1 MSAAQPVRIL
11 AISGSLRATSS
22 NTELLRAAAGI
33 APEGVSVVL
42 YGGLGDLPHFNPD
55 LEGSESDLPAVADLR
70 TRVREADGLLIS
82 SPEYAHGVP
91 GVLKDALDWLVGSG
105 ELVGKPV
112 VVLDTSARSAH
123 AHASLVETLTVMSA
137 RVTTFAVPLD
147 GKRLDEAGMLADPE
161 VSRALRAAL
170 SGLVE
175 PMR

>member
-1 MSAAQPVRIL
+1 MRVV
-11 AISGSLRATSS
+11 AISGSVRVASS
-22 NTELLRAAAGI
+22 NSTLLRAAATSAPAGLTI
-33 APEGVSVVL
+33 AI
-42 YGGLGDLPHFNPD
+42 YDGLEALPHFNPD
-55 LEGSESDLPAVADLR
+55 RDETPPPSVAAFRRLL
-70 TRVREADGLLIS
+70 ADADAIVIS